1 MIKASESTE
10 KKQVMT
16 ASNLI
21 DGIAHVGLRVHDLDR
36 ARAFYEQLGFEFVVG
51 PIGPEPVAIMKHP
64 SGIEL
69 NLILNAAR
77 DSAPNVLMDVDEK
90 HPGYTHIALAVCNV
104 TAMQAALEATG
115 IQISGGPITF
125 EEGTVSIFVR
135 DPDRNVVEFNQ
146 SVDL

>member
-10 KKQVMT
+10 RKLAMT

-21 DGIAHVGLRVHDLDR
+21 DGVAHVGLRVHDLDR

-69 NLILNAAR
+69 NLIINAAR
-77 DSAPNVLMDVDEK
+77 DSAPNVLMDIDEK
-90 HPGYTHIALAVCNV
+90 HSGYTHIALAVCDV
-104 TAMQAALEATG
+104 TAMQAVLEGTG

-125 EEGTVSIFVR
+125 KNGTVSIFVR
-135 DPDRNVVEFNQ
+135 DPDHNVVEFNQ
-146 SVDL
+146 NA